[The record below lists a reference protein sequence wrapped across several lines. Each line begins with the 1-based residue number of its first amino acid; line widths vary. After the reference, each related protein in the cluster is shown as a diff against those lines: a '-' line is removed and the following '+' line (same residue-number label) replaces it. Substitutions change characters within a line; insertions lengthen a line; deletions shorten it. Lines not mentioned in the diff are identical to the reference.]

1 MERIKNVLRSTFRRL
16 DRNPGLLL
24 HSDQTALRK
33 AYSEHLST
41 KGDQNLQ
48 LMSKIENGL
57 FNGISIRRDL
67 ISYPLNNKKYDEC
80 EYQGGLIEIKS
91 QALVKE
97 AIHLGSQ
104 KFGDESLCQRLPDIE
119 LQKDLSKVP
128 KIENIVL
135 YGGILFNHF
144 GHFLLESLGR
154 LWAYEYV
161 KELNPYICFY
171 APQGIPDY
179 LRKNH
184 YMNQVMAGFGIPLER
199 LIFMDELLQLK
210 EVIVPEQKYGWGF
223 FKKPD
228 ATFLN
233 FVRGFSFKNNLPK
246 EFEHTDRIYVSR
258 TKLPFKSGMN
268 THGRIIAEHLFEEYL
283 LANGYKILYPER
295 YNLFQQ
301 LSIYNHAKKIIFSSG
316 SALHACILLP
326 ELEADVAIIARWQD
340 PTDNL
345 FHIEQFQGYGKP
357 VLGIDALK
365 GQFQLGLEY
374 WDALSEVDWYKAS
387 LMLEEKG
394 FVDRSFGQFNHL
406 NAQQLVRSELE
417 NYIQEILHDHRFT
430 DFMMKLKE

>member
-1 MERIKNVLRSTFRRL
+1 MERIKNILRSTLRRL
-16 DRNPGLLL
+16 DRKPALLL
-24 HSDQTALRK
+24 HSHQTALRK
-33 AYSEHLST
+33 ASSEPLGAKS
-41 KGDQNLQ
+41 DRNLQ
-48 LMSKIENGL
+48 LLSKIENGL
-57 FNGISIRRDL
+57 CDGISLYRDL
-67 ISYPLNNKKYDEC
+67 ISYPLNNKKYDER
-80 EYQGGLIEIKS
+80 EYQGGLVEIKS

-128 KIENIVL
+128 KIETPVL

-161 KELNPYICFY
+161 KELNPCICFY
-171 APQGIPDY
+171 APQGVPDY
-179 LRKNH
+179 LRNNH
-184 YMNQVMAGFGIPLER
+184 YMNQVMTGFGIPLER
-199 LIFMDELLQLK
+199 LIFINELVQLK
-210 EVIVPEQKYGWGF
+210 GVIVPEQKYGWGF

-233 FVRGFSFKNNLPK
+233 FVRSFSFSNNLPK
-246 EFEHTDRIYVSR
+246 EFEQIERVYVSR

-316 SALHACILLP
+316 SALHSCILLP
-326 ELEADVAIIARWQD
+326 DLEADVAIIARWQD

-357 VLGIDALK
+357 VLGIDVLK

-394 FVDRSFGQFNHL
+394 FVDGSFSSFNDL
-406 NAQQLVRSELE
+406 NSKQLVRSELE
-417 NYIQEILHDHRFT
+417 SYIQEIIYDHRFT